1 MTRKSRRELEREVND
16 LAERAGGGAGG
27 ILILCEH
34 EDGTVTD
41 PSGDPVTESEYEN
54 AGVVIEYLSWDVVQ
68 TWPDADDSGAG
79 DT

>member
-68 TWPDADDSGAG
+68 TWPDTDDSGAG

>member
-16 LAERAGGGAGG
+16 LAERAGGGGGG

-41 PSGDPVTESEYEN
+41 PGGDPVTESEYEN